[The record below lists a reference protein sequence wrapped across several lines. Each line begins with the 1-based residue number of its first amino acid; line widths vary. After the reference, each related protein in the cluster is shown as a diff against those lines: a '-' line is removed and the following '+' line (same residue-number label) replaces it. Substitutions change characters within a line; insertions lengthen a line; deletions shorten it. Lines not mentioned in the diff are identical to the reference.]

1 VRVRV
6 RVYALCPGSL
16 VSVLLPF
23 VSPFIVLGVSVVVLG
38 CGWFGVATIGFG
50 EEVVEFGVARVRLVL
65 VVAVDTV
72 IDVGGIRSRSFQGA
86 AYFRT
91 RGCALCSEREVVDN

>member
-16 VSVLLPF
+16 VSVFLLVSVLLSF
-23 VSPFIVLGVSVVVLG
+23 VSRFIVPGVSVVVFG

-50 EEVVEFGVARVRLVL
+50 EVVGS
-65 VVAVDTV
+65 
-72 IDVGGIRSRSFQGA
+72 G
-86 AYFRT
+86 
-91 RGCALCSEREVVDN
+91 